1 MMLALADFCWRKVGG
16 RLDPCSRFSL
26 ARRSRF
32 TSSVTRLIDCCSSP
46 STDSVFEMEQVLKE
60 HFGYAQFRSHQKEI
74 VEKILDGRDCL
85 VVMTTGSGKSLCYQI
100 PPLVTRK
107 TAIVISPLLSLMQDQ
122 VMSLKQRGIKGEY
135 LGSTQTNKS
144 VQSHAESGNYDVLYM
159 TPEKACGLPSSF
171 WSRLLK
177 VGICLLAVDEA
188 HCISEWGHDFRKEY
202 KQLNVLR
209 GVLSDVPFVALT
221 ATATGKVR
229 NDIIYSLKMTDPFIA
244 VGSLNRENLFYGVRS
259 ITRSLFFDELVQE
272 VSKYIVNTG
281 STIIY
286 CMTINDTEQVY
297 KALQNSGIK
306 ACIYHGQMGSNDRE
320 MSHRSFI
327 RDEVQVM
334 VATVAFGMGIDK
346 PNIRCVIHYGCPKNL
361 ESYYQESGRCGRDG
375 LASVCLLYYS
385 RSDFYKVDFY
395 CGEAQSERRNA
406 IKMSLVAAE
415 KYCLLA
421 TCRRKYLL
429 QYFGE
434 EITDDCGNCD
444 NCTKTKKERNLS
456 RESFLLLSSIRSC
469 GGRWGINMHV
479 DILRGSRSKKIV
491 ENNFDKLP
499 FHGLGKDYSST
510 WWKALAAQLMT
521 HGFIKENIVD
531 VYRTISVSLIGLQF
545 LSLNTVDQ
553 TLILPLTTEM
563 IDEEEHG
570 SQQKKLG
577 DFPNASILACEEFL
591 EVEAKLFSM
600 LLDVRFR
607 LAKGDGI
614 APYAIC
620 GDETIKRLTKL
631 RPQTRAR
638 LANIDGV
645 NQHFLTRYGDEFI
658 SQIIKLSQELGLQTH
673 CEGTPQIQAT
683 MARRINTNM
692 EKKLTPAVAD
702 AWKMW
707 QQNGMPFSEVAELAR
722 KSGPV
727 KQTTVISYI
736 LVAAKNGCE
745 LNWPRF
751 CKETGLTL
759 EIVSQIRRAIKKI
772 GARDRLKPIKEELPE
787 SVTYDNIKAFLTME
801 ELGLSA
807 EEMSGYDTRTDV
819 PNKKMESSLNINLA
833 ITIRESAEPYCS
845 MSAAAMASAPVS
857 PCHGTTNTKQSRA
870 EDSLHLEYYSPKK
883 LQKVCENRENFGSD
897 LVATKTAVLQWI
909 MEHDKVGLED
919 IVKQFKGSKEESVL
933 DLLACLECEFLIF
946 KKNGLFQAM

>member
-1 MMLALADFCWRKVGG
+1 MAT
-16 RLDPCSRFSL
+16 L
-26 ARRSRF
+26 ARRAEQARQEEKRREQSNGEGLHEQRGRF
-32 TSSVTRLIDCCSSP
+32 AAS
-46 STDSVFEMEQVLKE
+46 
-60 HFGYAQFRSHQKEI
+60 
-74 VEKILDGRDCL
+74 
-85 VVMTTGSGKSLCYQI
+85 SGKGLQSIAEFWNQGLY
-100 PPLVTRK
+100 
-107 TAIVISPLLSLMQDQ
+107 LSR
-122 VMSLKQRGIKGEY
+122 S
-135 LGSTQTNKS
+135 N
-144 VQSHAESGNYDVLYM
+144 
-159 TPEKACGLPSSF
+159 
-171 WSRLLK
+171 
-177 VGICLLAVDEA
+177 
-188 HCISEWGHDFRKEY
+188 
-202 KQLNVLR
+202 
-209 GVLSDVPFVALT
+209 
-221 ATATGKVR
+221 GK
-229 NDIIYSLKMTDPFIA
+229 
-244 VGSLNRENLFYGVRS
+244 
-259 ITRSLFFDELVQE
+259 
-272 VSKYIVNTG
+272 
-281 STIIY
+281 
-286 CMTINDTEQVY
+286 
-297 KALQNSGIK
+297 
-306 ACIYHGQMGSNDRE
+306 
-320 MSHRSFI
+320 SFI

-395 CGEAQSERRNA
+395 CGEAQSIR
-406 IKMSLVAAE
+406 AE
-415 KYCLLA
+415 MK
-421 TCRRKYLL
+421 
-429 QYFGE
+429 GIME
-434 EITDDCGNCD
+434 ELGDAWNITIEIIQCD
-444 NCTKTKKERNLS
+444 VS
-456 RESFLLLSSIRSC
+456 H
-469 GGRWGINMHV
+469 W
-479 DILRGSRSKKIV
+479 
-491 ENNFDKLP
+491 
-499 FHGLGKDYSST
+499 Y
-510 WWKALAAQLMT
+510 MT
-521 HGFIKENIVD
+521 
-531 VYRTISVSLIGLQF
+531 SVSLIGLQF

-631 RPQTRAR
+631 RPQTRA
-638 LANIDGV
+638 
-645 NQHFLTRYGDEFI
+645 RYGDEFI

>member
-1 MMLALADFCWRKVGG
+1 MRPWPSAAALGSVTCDGLYRLGSQSGMKWR
-16 RLDPCSRFSL
+16 SL
-26 ARRSRF
+26 
-32 TSSVTRLIDCCSSP
+32 SSV
-46 STDSVFEMEQVLKE
+46 STPVEGVPVGLSVTP
-60 HFGYAQFRSHQKEI
+60 I
-74 VEKILDGRDCL
+74 W
-85 VVMTTGSGKSLCYQI
+85 
-100 PPLVTRK
+100 
-107 TAIVISPLLSLMQDQ
+107 
-122 VMSLKQRGIKGEY
+122 
-135 LGSTQTNKS
+135 S
-144 VQSHAESGNYDVLYM
+144 VQSKDLVHGKRIMAHGEEILVVTGERD
-159 TPEKACGLPSSF
+159 EG
-171 WSRLLK
+171 RLW
-177 VGICLLAVDEA
+177 A
-188 HCISEWGHDFRKEY
+188 
-202 KQLNVLR
+202 
-209 GVLSDVPFVALT
+209 
-221 ATATGKVR
+221 
-229 NDIIYSLKMTDPFIA
+229 
-244 VGSLNRENLFYGVRS
+244 
-259 ITRSLFFDELVQE
+259 
-272 VSKYIVNTG
+272 
-281 STIIY
+281 
-286 CMTINDTEQVY
+286 VY

-385 RSDFYKVDFY
+385 RSDFYKAIRAEMKGIMEELGDAWNITMEIIQCDVSHWY
-395 CGEAQSERRNA
+395 TTRLEVAQGTGVEWLALSCRDVTIVGRN
-406 IKMSLVAAE
+406 VV
-415 KYCLLA
+415 
-421 TCRRKYLL
+421 CRL
-429 QYFGE
+429 
-434 EITDDCGNCD
+434 N
-444 NCTKTKKERNLS
+444 
-456 RESFLLLSSIRSC
+456 
-469 GGRWGINMHV
+469 
-479 DILRGSRSKKIV
+479 
-491 ENNFDKLP
+491 
-499 FHGLGKDYSST
+499 
-510 WWKALAAQLMT
+510 
-521 HGFIKENIVD
+521 
-531 VYRTISVSLIGLQF
+531 VSLIGLQF

-600 LLDVRFR
+600 LLDVRFS

-683 MARRINTNM
+683 MAKRINTNM

-707 QQNGMPFSEVAELAR
+707 QQNGMSFSEVAVKFSILTILMMFFLHEWNIILNYFSGIGKEIRVSSSQPDPPLWHISSVLGTPVLCCFILLCHHCR
-722 KSGPV
+722 KPTSL
-727 KQTTVISYI
+727 Q
-736 LVAAKNGCE
+736 
-745 LNWPRF
+745 
-751 CKETGLTL
+751 
-759 EIVSQIRRAIKKI
+759 Q
-772 GARDRLKPIKEELPE
+772 
-787 SVTYDNIKAFLTME
+787 VTYDNIKAFLTME

-833 ITIRESAEPYCS
+833 ITIRDRAEPYCS

-857 PCHGTTNTKQSRA
+857 PCHSTTNTKQSRA

-883 LQKVCENRENFGSD
+883 LQKVCENWENFGSD